1 MQLRRLFAMALVAV
15 CATAGTAYGQSQAIN
30 GTIEGTVKDSSGA
43 VLPGVTV
50 TVTNTSTGAQRVVVS
65 NESGVFRAP
74 LLPLGVFTVTAELSG
89 FSKFEQVGINLVAG
103 QTVVLSVAL

>member
-65 NESGVFRAP
+65 NESGVFRPDRESRPIAIR
-74 LLPLGVFTVTAELSG
+74 TVQTTSSSG
-89 FSKFEQVGINLVAG
+89 
-103 QTVVLSVAL
+103 